1 MPTQQSTLFGGR
13 AWRLTRPE
21 TVATCSH
28 STVDAQ
34 IPRPFMAIIDGVG
47 HAVCPPTDNGS
58 SISNGDKLT
67 YCEAHAYWRRKT
79 IRLPLLRR
87 MRPDEQHPPISG
99 PQPPLVETS
108 GSGIEQ
114 LPT

>member
-1 MPTQQSTLFGGR
+1 MTRTAGCWYAEPAHRPTIGWCPSACNRQVTHSER
-13 AWRLTRPE
+13 A
-21 TVATCSH
+21 
-28 STVDAQ
+28 
-34 IPRPFMAIIDGVG
+34 
-47 HAVCPPTDNGS
+47 
-58 SISNGDKLT
+58 SNGDKLT

-79 IRLPLLRR
+79 IRLPLVRR
-87 MRPDEQHPPISG
+87 MRPGEQHPPISG